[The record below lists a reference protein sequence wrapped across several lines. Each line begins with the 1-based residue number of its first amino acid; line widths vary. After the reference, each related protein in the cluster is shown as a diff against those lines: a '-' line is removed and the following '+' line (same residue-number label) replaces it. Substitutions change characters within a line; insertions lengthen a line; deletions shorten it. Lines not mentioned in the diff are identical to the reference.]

1 MEKSTEALTNMC
13 KAQGR
18 ANHTRRIPVKKPSKV
33 SAIFQPL
40 LVAVLIATLKAVAQE
55 EETPQSK
62 GIRVGDRAP
71 LFTLKDQNDREF
83 SLQKMLKKGPVA
95 TVFVRSVQWCSY
107 CQLQTV
113 QLSQNLEKI
122 QAAGGQ
128 VVMVCY
134 DAPEKVKRFAE
145 RTKIKIPV
153 LSDSDSKTIEAY
165 GMRAVSGAGE
175 QVGSSQ
181 HGTFVIDQ
189 SGIVRSKPYLTS
201 FEGEGAVAALASA
214 LKDANTKNP

>member
-1 MEKSTEALTNMC
+1 MENLTEQLTNMR
-13 KAQGR
+13 KAQTR
-18 ANHTRRIPVKKPSKV
+18 AGHTRRITVKNSTVV
-33 SAIFQPL
+33 STIWAL
-40 LVAVLIATLKAVAQE
+40 LIAALIASLKTLAQ
-55 EETPQSK
+55 EETPQPG

-83 SLQKMLKKGPVA
+83 SLEAMLKKGPVA
-95 TVFVRSVQWCSY
+95 LVFVRSVQWCAY

-128 VVMVCY
+128 AVMVCY
-134 DAPEKVKRFAE
+134 DSPEKVKRFAE
-145 RTKIKIPV
+145 RGKVKIPV

-165 GMRAVSGAGE
+165 GMRAKTGAGE

-189 SGIVRSKPYLTS
+189 SGIIRSKPYLTS
-201 FEGEGAVAALASA
+201 FEGDEAVNALASA
-214 LKDANTKNP
+214 LKDANSRKP

>member
-1 MEKSTEALTNMC
+1 MEKSTEALTKMR
-13 KAQGR
+13 KAPSLRNRTPQSR
-18 ANHTRRIPVKKPSKV
+18 VRVKNSSLISTIWV
-33 SAIFQPL
+33 L
-40 LVAVLIATLKAVAQE
+40 LIVALIATLKIVAQE
-55 EETPQSK
+55 ETAQPEQ
-62 GIRVGDRAP
+62 IRVGDRAP

-83 SLQKMLKKGPVA
+83 SLQTMLKKGPVA
-95 TVFVRSVQWCSY
+95 LVFVRSVQWCSY

-128 VVMVCY
+128 AVMVCY
-134 DAPEKVKRFAE
+134 DSPEKVKRFAE
-145 RTKIKIPV
+145 RGKIKIPV

-165 GMRAVSGAGE
+165 GMRALSGAGE
-175 QVGSSQ
+175 QLGSSK

-201 FEGEGAVAALASA
+201 FEGEAAVDALTSA
-214 LKDANTKNP
+214 LKEANAKKL

>member
-1 MEKSTEALTNMC
+1 MGDQSLMLIPGTSAPVQRQTRMKENHRFKQTMNIRNLVAFMALL
-13 KAQGR
+13 A
-18 ANHTRRIPVKKPSKV
+18 ASSKV
-33 SAIFQPL
+33 LGDAPTQPNQI
-40 LVAVLIATLKAVAQE
+40 AVGQ
-55 EETPQSK
+55 
-62 GIRVGDRAP
+62 RAP
-71 LFTLKDQNDREF
+71 SFALKDQNDREF
-83 SLQKMLKKGPVA
+83 SLHTMLKKGPVA
-95 TVFVRSVQWCSY
+95 MVFVRSVQWCSY
-107 CQLQTV
+107 CQLQTI
-113 QLSQNLEKI
+113 QLSKNLEKI

-175 QVGSSQ
+175 QLGSSQ
-181 HGTFVIDQ
+181 HGTFVIDR

-201 FEGEGAVAALASA
+201 FEGDGVVDALASA
-214 LKDANTKNP
+214 LKDANTQMD